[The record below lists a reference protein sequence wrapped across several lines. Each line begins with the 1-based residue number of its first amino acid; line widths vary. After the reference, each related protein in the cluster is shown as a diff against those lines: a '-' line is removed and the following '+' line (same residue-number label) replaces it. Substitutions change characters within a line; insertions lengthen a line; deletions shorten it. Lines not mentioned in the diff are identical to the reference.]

1 MCCCP
6 NIEVTVFLS
15 RYKTRGTNYLRELR
29 ADIVVYLLIWR
40 QNMQNGDCSYIINLI
55 LPSVD
60 LSWWLTNTAGCT
72 AVWLRCRRRA
82 TSEALPVYDRSLIR
96 LLFCLYVNQ
105 KVKQW
110 SHIFTRFFLP
120 SLRKFRIY
128 SGLSMVR
135 WCLVSLYFFLTYS
148 VYWNVSIDV
157 ELINNKTECER
168 YLFFLEKQE
177 EFSFELSISALRLDF
192 RPVRWIYTGITGISW
207 RKRRFPSY

>member
-15 RYKTRGTNYLRELR
+15 RYRTRGTMYLRELP

-55 LPSVD
+55 LPG
-60 LSWWLTNTAGCT
+60 SWWLTNTAGCT

-110 SHIFTRFFLP
+110 RHIFTRFFFYHLWENFEYIQAYQW
-120 SLRKFRIY
+120 LD
-128 SGLSMVR
+128 GL
-135 WCLVSLYFFLTYS
+135 W
-148 VYWNVSIDV
+148 
-157 ELINNKTECER
+157 
-168 YLFFLEKQE
+168 YLCIFWHIQ
-177 EFSFELSISALRLDF
+177 SN
-192 RPVRWIYTGITGISW
+192 GM
-207 RKRRFPSY
+207 

>member
-15 RYKTRGTNYLRELR
+15 RYRTRGTMYLRELP

-55 LPSVD
+55 LPGIKRNQASIYLD
-60 LSWWLTNTAGCT
+60 GWRIPQD
-72 AVWLRCRRRA
+72 VWPLITMPTTGDIWR
-82 TSEALPVYDRSLIR
+82 TSGVWSAIDTVVVLFICKSKGKAMMSR
-96 LLFCLYVNQ
+96 LY
-105 KVKQW
+105 K
-110 SHIFTRFFLP
+110 IFLP

-135 WCLVSLYFFLTYS
+135 WCLVSLYFLTYS

-168 YLFFLEKQE
+168 YLIF
-177 EFSFELSISALRLDF
+177 
-192 RPVRWIYTGITGISW
+192 
-207 RKRRFPSY
+207 

>member
-15 RYKTRGTNYLRELR
+15 RYRTRGTMYLRELP
-29 ADIVVYLLIWR
+29 ADIVVYLFIWR

-55 LPSVD
+55 LPGIKRNQASIYLDGWRIPQDVRPFD
-60 LSWWLTNTAGCT
+60 YDADN
-72 AVWLRCRRRA
+72 
-82 TSEALPVYDRSLIR
+82 EALPVYARSLIR

-135 WCLVSLYFFLTYS
+135 WCLVSLYFFWHIQS
-148 VYWNVSIDV
+148 
-157 ELINNKTECER
+157 
-168 YLFFLEKQE
+168 
-177 EFSFELSISALRLDF
+177 
-192 RPVRWIYTGITGISW
+192 TGM
-207 RKRRFPSY
+207 